1 MKFNV
6 NQQDLQQALNYCQGV
21 IEKRSTL
28 PILSNILL
36 DVSNSKLIITATDLD
51 LIFVHQLNNIEV
63 LEEGKTT
70 TTSSIMYDIVRKFSS
85 GKKINLSLTDISKL
99 QVESEK
105 SIFNLNCIS
114 ATEFPLTDEN
124 FNENEF
130 VIKSKQL
137 LKLLNKCKFSVSNDE
152 TRHYLSGIYFHQTEV
167 EDKNY
172 LTAVATDSHRMS
184 ISKIR
189 LDQKIDFEPIILPKK
204 TIFQLCSLLD
214 SYDGDVKVSNLKS
227 KIKFELNNSILISKL
242 IDGKFPN
249 YIQVIPK
256 NNQKKLEID
265 LKLFLN
271 SVDRVASV
279 SLDKKDGV
287 KFNLS
292 KDILDLSVNNTNS
305 GDGKETLNVK
315 FDHDLEIS
323 IEADQSYGNG
333 FLLPLGPLRELPSR
347 LNQVDF
353 KVYHTYTE
361 RNQNYTMKYV
371 IDELENPYHGVSIKL
386 CKWANEKVIH
396 AISAI
401 GSPKRFYNLLEQSGF
416 ILANTT
422 SLLDHEHIPRSY
434 FEETKESTIFITEKD
449 ATKLKN
455 YSNPKIW
462 VVKVKMVLNKP
473 INKLIEEKIAPLVKP
488 VC

>member
-36 DVSNSKLIITATDLD
+36 DASNSKLTITATDLD
-51 LIFVHQLNNIEV
+51 LIFIHQLNDIQI
-63 LEEGKTT
+63 LEEGKIT
-70 TTSSIMYDIVRKFSS
+70 TTSSIMYDIVRKFNS
-85 GKKINLSLTDISKL
+85 GKKINLTLTDISKL

-105 SIFNLNCIS
+105 SLFNLNCIS

-124 FNENEF
+124 FNQNEF
-130 VIKSKQL
+130 IIKSKQL

-189 LDQKIDFEPIILPKK
+189 LDNKIDFEPIILPKK
-204 TIFQLCSLLD
+204 TIFQLCNLLD
-214 SYDGDVKVSNLKS
+214 NYDGDVKVSNLKS

-256 NNQKKLEID
+256 NNQKKLEIN

-287 KFNLS
+287 KFNLT
-292 KDILDLSVNNTNS
+292 KDTLDLSVNNTNS
-305 GDGKETLNVK
+305 GDGKDTLSVK
-315 FDHDLEIS
+315 FEHDLEIS
-323 IEADQSYGNG
+323 FNSRYLIDVASQLDGDNIEI
-333 FLLPLGPLRELPSR
+333 FL
-347 LNQVDF
+347 ND
-353 KVYHTYTE
+353 T
-361 RNQNYTMKYV
+361 
-371 IDELENPYHGVSIKL
+371 
-386 CKWANEKVIH
+386 
-396 AISAI
+396 
-401 GSPKRFYNLLEQSGF
+401 GSPALIKDPGDFDS
-416 ILANTT
+416 
-422 SLLDHEHIPRSY
+422 
-434 FEETKESTIFITEKD
+434 IF
-449 ATKLKN
+449 
-455 YSNPKIW
+455 
-462 VVKVKMVLNKP
+462 VVMPMKG
-473 INKLIEEKIAPLVKP
+473 
-488 VC
+488 

>member
-6 NQQDLQQALNYCQGV
+6 NQQELQQALNFCQGV

-36 DVSNSKLIITATDLD
+36 HAQNSRLTITATDLD
-51 LIFVHQLNNIEV
+51 LIFIHQLNNIEV

-70 TTSSIMYDIVRKFSS
+70 TTSSIMYDIIRKFSS
-85 GKKINLSLTDISKL
+85 GKKINLTLNEKNKL
-99 QVESEK
+99 HLESDK

-114 ATEFPLTDEN
+114 ASEFPVTEEDFNQDE
-124 FNENEF
+124 FT
-130 VIKSKQL
+130 IKSKQL
-137 LKLLNKCKFSVSNDE
+137 LKLLNKCKFSISNDE
-152 TRHYLSGIYFHQTEV
+152 TRHYLSGIYIHKTEF
-167 EDKNY
+167 EDKYY

-189 LDQKIDFEPIILPKK
+189 LDKDIVFEPIILPKK

-214 SYDGDVKVSNLKS
+214 NYDGEVKISNVKS
-227 KIKFELNNSILISKL
+227 RIKFELNNSVLISKL

-287 KFNLS
+287 KFILK
-292 KDILDLSVNNTNS
+292 KDSLNLSVNNTNS
-305 GDGKETLNVK
+305 GDGKETLSVK

-323 IEADQSYGNG
+323 FN
-333 FLLPLGPLRELPSR
+333 SR
-347 LNQVDF
+347 YL
-353 KVYHTYTE
+353 
-361 RNQNYTMKYV
+361 
-371 IDELENPYHGVSIKL
+371 IDIASQLDG
-386 CKWANEKVIH
+386 EKVEIYFND
-396 AISAI
+396 S
-401 GSPKRFYNLLEQSGF
+401 GSPALLKDPGDFNS
-416 ILANTT
+416 
-422 SLLDHEHIPRSY
+422 
-434 FEETKESTIFITEKD
+434 IF
-449 ATKLKN
+449 
-455 YSNPKIW
+455 
-462 VVKVKMVLNKP
+462 VVMPMKG
-473 INKLIEEKIAPLVKP
+473 
-488 VC
+488 

>member
-1 MKFNV
+1 MKFKV

-36 DVSNSKLIITATDLD
+36 DVNNSQLKITATDLD
-51 LIFVHQLNNIEV
+51 LIFVHQINNIEI

-85 GKKINLSLTDISKL
+85 GKKINLTLNDVNKL
-99 QVESEK
+99 HLESEK

-114 ATEFPLTDEN
+114 PTEFPLTDEN
-124 FNENEF
+124 FDTNEF
-130 VIKSKQL
+130 SIKSKQL
-137 LKLLNKCKFSVSNDE
+137 LKLLNKCKFSISNDE

-214 SYDGDVKVSNLKS
+214 NYDGEVLISNVKS
-227 KIKFELNNSILISKL
+227 KIKFELNKSILISKL

-265 LKLFLN
+265 LKLFTG

-287 KFNLS
+287 KFILN
-292 KDILDLSVNNTNS
+292 KDTLNLSVNNTNS
-305 GDGKETLNVK
+305 GDGNETLSVK
-315 FDHDLEIS
+315 FDHELEIS
-323 IEADQSYGNG
+323 FNSRYLIDVSSQLEGEKIEIFFND
-333 FLLPLGPLRELPSR
+333 
-347 LNQVDF
+347 
-353 KVYHTYTE
+353 T
-361 RNQNYTMKYV
+361 
-371 IDELENPYHGVSIKL
+371 
-386 CKWANEKVIH
+386 
-396 AISAI
+396 
-401 GSPKRFYNLLEQSGF
+401 GSPAL
-416 ILANTT
+416 I
-422 SLLDHEHIPRSY
+422 
-434 FEETKESTIFITEKD
+434 KD
-449 ATKLKN
+449 PSDFDSI
-455 YSNPKIW
+455 Y
-462 VVKVKMVLNKP
+462 VVMPMKG
-473 INKLIEEKIAPLVKP
+473 
-488 VC
+488 

>member
-36 DVSNSKLIITATDLD
+36 DASNSKLTITATDLD
-51 LIFVHQLNNIEV
+51 LIFIHQLNNVEIQ
-63 LEEGKTT
+63 EEGKTT
-70 TTSSIMYDIVRKFSS
+70 TTSSIMYDIIRKFNS
-85 GKKINLSLTDISKL
+85 GKKINLSLTDINKL

-124 FNENEF
+124 FNQNEF
-130 VIKSKQL
+130 IIKSKQL

-189 LDQKIDFEPIILPKK
+189 LEEKIDFDPIILPKK

-214 SYDGDVKVSNLKS
+214 SYDGDVKVSNVKS

-292 KDILDLSVNNTNS
+292 KDTLDLSVNNTNS
-305 GDGKETLNVK
+305 GEGKETLTAK

-323 IEADQSYGNG
+323 FN
-333 FLLPLGPLRELPSR
+333 SR
-347 LNQVDF
+347 YL
-353 KVYHTYTE
+353 
-361 RNQNYTMKYV
+361 
-371 IDELENPYHGVSIKL
+371 IDVASQLDGDRVEIFFNDS
-386 CKWANEKVIH
+386 
-396 AISAI
+396 
-401 GSPKRFYNLLEQSGF
+401 GSPALIKDPGDFDS
-416 ILANTT
+416 
-422 SLLDHEHIPRSY
+422 
-434 FEETKESTIFITEKD
+434 IF
-449 ATKLKN
+449 
-455 YSNPKIW
+455 
-462 VVKVKMVLNKP
+462 VVMPMKG
-473 INKLIEEKIAPLVKP
+473 
-488 VC
+488 

>member
-6 NQQDLQQALNYCQGV
+6 NQHDLQQALNYCQGV
-21 IEKRSTL
+21 IDKRSTL
-28 PILSNILL
+28 QILSNILL
-36 DVSNSKLIITATDLD
+36 DASNSKLTITATDLD
-51 LIFVHQLNNIEV
+51 LIFIHQLNNVEV

-70 TTSSIMYDIVRKFSS
+70 TTSSIIYDIIRKLSS

-124 FNENEF
+124 FNQNEF
-130 VIKSKQL
+130 VMKSKQL

-167 EDKNY
+167 EDKIY

-214 SYDGDVKVSNLKS
+214 SYDGDVKVSNIKS
-227 KIKFELNNSILISKL
+227 KIKFELDNSILISKL

-265 LKLFLN
+265 LKIFL
-271 SVDRVASV
+271 SSIDRVASV

-287 KFNLS
+287 KFNLT
-292 KDILDLSVNNTNS
+292 KDKLDLSVNNTNS

-323 IEADQSYGNG
+323 FN
-333 FLLPLGPLRELPSR
+333 SR
-347 LNQVDF
+347 YLIDVASQLDG
-353 KVYHTYTE
+353 E
-361 RNQNYTMKYV
+361 RVEIFFNDT
-371 IDELENPYHGVSIKL
+371 
-386 CKWANEKVIH
+386 
-396 AISAI
+396 
-401 GSPKRFYNLLEQSGF
+401 GSPALIKDPGDFDS
-416 ILANTT
+416 
-422 SLLDHEHIPRSY
+422 
-434 FEETKESTIFITEKD
+434 IF
-449 ATKLKN
+449 
-455 YSNPKIW
+455 
-462 VVKVKMVLNKP
+462 VVMPMKG
-473 INKLIEEKIAPLVKP
+473 
-488 VC
+488 

>member
-6 NQQDLQQALNYCQGV
+6 NQQDFQQELSYCQGV

-36 DVSNSKLIITATDLD
+36 DANNSKLTITATDLD
-51 LIFVHQLNNIEV
+51 LIFIHQLHNVEIF
-63 LEEGKTT
+63 EEGKIT
-70 TTSSIMYDIVRKFSS
+70 TTSSIMYDIIRKFTL

-114 ATEFPLTDEN
+114 ASEFPLTDEN
-124 FNENEF
+124 FNDHEF
-130 VIKSKQL
+130 SIKSKQF
-137 LKLLNKCKFSVSNDE
+137 LKLLNKCKFSISNDE

-189 LDQKIDFEPIILPKK
+189 LDKKIDFEPVILPKK

-214 SYDGDVKVSNLKS
+214 TYDGDVKISNRKS

-292 KDILDLSVNNTNS
+292 KDTLNLSVNNTNS

-315 FDHDLEIS
+315 FDYDLEIS
-323 IEADQSYGNG
+323 FNSRYLIDIASQING
-333 FLLPLGPLRELPSR
+333 DRVEIFFNDS
-347 LNQVDF
+347 
-353 KVYHTYTE
+353 
-361 RNQNYTMKYV
+361 
-371 IDELENPYHGVSIKL
+371 
-386 CKWANEKVIH
+386 
-396 AISAI
+396 
-401 GSPKRFYNLLEQSGF
+401 GSPALVRDPADFDS
-416 ILANTT
+416 
-422 SLLDHEHIPRSY
+422 
-434 FEETKESTIFITEKD
+434 IF
-449 ATKLKN
+449 
-455 YSNPKIW
+455 
-462 VVKVKMVLNKP
+462 VVMPMKG
-473 INKLIEEKIAPLVKP
+473 
-488 VC
+488 